1 MSRRRRQ
8 GSCQA
13 RRQILTPQDF
23 PKYRELMLYFYARA
37 ATRYLRNKEV
47 DRLSPGDLV
56 YIVQYLDG
64 EIKSGRGN
72 YVPLLLTLH
81 DRRMYFT
88 LHEARDFLNNAVNN
102 IYLNLSLPPALSF
115 EYGEYL
121 RTYSDFVKGRL
132 LKRKSLC
139 VRSDLLA
146 LAVVGAYLTE
156 YYYKQERNKHSRYYM
171 FLDVL
176 GLPFS
181 TATGLLNDAR
191 KLAKAVRLGD
201 GSPLTL
207 YVGIAALVATRSR
220 LRKRMLRRGGRV
232 ILYHVAVEGEERAEL
247 RGIPKVRLASFDQR
261 DLTELMIDIEHLMLG
276 NPLRRLIARYPKAGT
291 ASTSEERALR
301 SFIEN
306 LSRSVYIYH
315 AHRNYEELYKCLRVL
330 SSEEFNNKMKSLL
343 GEATWNNIRNGLLSL
358 KL

>member
-1 MSRRRRQ
+1 MLRRRRQ
-8 GSCQA
+8 ESCQA
-13 RRQILTPQDF
+13 RGQILTPQDF
-23 PKYRELMLYFYARA
+23 SKYRELMLYFYARA

-47 DRLSPGDLV
+47 DRLSPEDLEF
-56 YIVQYLDG
+56 IAKYLEDI
-64 EIKSGRGN
+64 IKSEKGN
-72 YVPLLLTLH
+72 YVPLVLTSNDKREH
-81 DRRMYFT
+81 FT
-88 LHEARDFLNNAVNN
+88 LHKARDFLNDAVNN
-102 IYLNLSLPPALSF
+102 KYLDPSPPLPPALSF

-121 RTYSDFVKGRL
+121 RTYSDFVKERL
-132 LKRKSLC
+132 LKRMNLC

-156 YYYKQERNKHSRYYM
+156 YYYKREQNKHYRYYM

-176 GLPFS
+176 GLPFLI
-181 TATGLLNDAR
+181 ATGLIDDTKQLV
-191 KLAKAVRLGD
+191 KAVRLGD
-201 GSPLTL
+201 GSPLAL
-207 YVGIAALVATRSR
+207 YVGIAALAATHLGERI
-220 LRKRMLRRGGRV
+220 LRGEGRV
-232 ILYHVAVEGEERAEL
+232 ILYHVAVEGDQR
-247 RGIPKVRLASFDQR
+247 VRLASFDQR

-276 NPLRRLIARYPKAGT
+276 NPLRRLIARYPGAEI
-291 ASTSEERALR
+291 ASTSEGRTLR